1 MTPTPSL
8 AAGPWEKGIP
18 YPPPPPPGAVA
29 ACGRP
34 ALGSDRRY
42 IDLGRWG
49 EMAEEAF
56 TAGAKWRKPDHMLGR
71 HVIGL
76 SILAGLARSVRLD
89 VVTDGLRRPRS
100 RPRRHLRRDVEELS
114 DVDRIVTAS
123 FHGRPLRVMHEVQ
136 EPIGRGQ
143 DQLAGFLPN
152 LWHLPGIIGNLKLLL
167 DHGANPHCN
176 PHRLS
181 SLQHSHHS
189 LRSGFSVREVV
200 WEECGAAWRRA

>member
-89 VVTDGLRRPRS
+89 VVTDGLRGTRPG
-100 RPRRHLRRDVEELS
+100 PWRHLRRDVEELS
-114 DVDRIVTAS
+114 NVHRVLVTVRAE
-123 FHGRPLRVMHEVQ
+123 GRPLRVMQKVKQPVDRRHGRIQRFTANLRHFLSIRGNFQLQADGFSESNRNAGGLGIANDSHS
-136 EPIGRGQ
+136 PIC
-143 DQLAGFLPN
+143 A
-152 LWHLPGIIGNLKLLL
+152 
-167 DHGANPHCN
+167 
-176 PHRLS
+176 
-181 SLQHSHHS
+181 
-189 LRSGFSVREVV
+189 LRSPEKRFRL
-200 WEECGAAWRRA
+200 